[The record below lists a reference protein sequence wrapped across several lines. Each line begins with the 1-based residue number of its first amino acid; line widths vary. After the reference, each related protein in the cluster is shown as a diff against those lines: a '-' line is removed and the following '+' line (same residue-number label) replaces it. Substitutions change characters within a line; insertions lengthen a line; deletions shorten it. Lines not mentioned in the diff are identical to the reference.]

1 MSLVEGPIFQVAW
14 VVDDIAAG
22 EQYFG
27 DKLGVEK
34 WLTMP
39 NVPFSPE
46 FCTFRGEPAE
56 YVIDVSIGYS
66 GGQQL
71 ELIRPVSGA
80 NLYAEFLEHNG
91 PGIHHVGWVPDDYEA
106 ALARARELRIDIP
119 QQGGFG
125 ELGME
130 FAYLEGGALGS
141 YVELMFLSPT
151 MRAMFDSLVPKGF
164 SNPWQVGTQ

>member
-22 EQYFG
+22 EQYFA
-27 DKLGVEK
+27 DTL
-34 WLTMP
+34 
-39 NVPFSPE
+39 
-46 FCTFRGEPAE
+46 
-56 YVIDVSIGYS
+56 SIGYS

-80 NLYAEFLEHNG
+80 NLYAEFLERNG
-91 PGIHHVGWVPDDYEA
+91 PGMHHVGWVPDNYEA
-106 ALARARELRIDIP
+106 ALAKARELRIDIP

-141 YVELMFLSPT
+141 YVELMFLAPN

-164 SNPWQVGTQ
+164 SNPW